1 MAKASFSYEVDFDGS
16 KVGLVN
22 TLDLSEPTDELEEE
36 LEAEL
41 EDELEDE
48 LVDAEIDEL
57 VGALL
62 LAELAME
69 PALGDEALP
78 PHAVRAKII
87 VIEAIITIS
96 FLFITLP
103 PLYHQQIRSPP

>member
-41 EDELEDE
+41 EDQLEDE
-48 LVDAEIDEL
+48 LVDAELDEL

-78 PHAVRAKII
+78 PHAASTSDKDSDVAN
-87 VIEAIITIS
+87 VAIFPTVFIL
-96 FLFITLP
+96 FL
-103 PLYHQQIRSPP
+103 S